1 MLESRAMSSDA
12 PRPRKQRQPKLLDAE
27 ALWSYALK
35 ILGMRALSTGEVRD
49 KLKRKARNPED
60 IEGIISR
67 LRDYGYLN
75 DSRFAESYAR
85 ARLEGEGFGKMRVI
99 RDLRQRRVAPG
110 VAEQAVKG
118 AFADA
123 DETEMIEAYL
133 ARKYRGKNLPE
144 FLKDDKNLNAAF
156 RRLRY
161 AGFGSGTVIRV
172 LKRYAA
178 RAHEL
183 EDNEEDSP
191 LSS

>member
-1 MLESRAMSSDA
+1 M
-12 PRPRKQRQPKLLDAE
+12 
-27 ALWSYALK
+27 
-35 ILGMRALSTGEVRD
+35 
-49 KLKRKARNPED
+49 
-60 IEGIISR
+60 
-67 LRDYGYLN
+67 RDYGYLN
-75 DSRFAESYAR
+75 DTRFAESYAR
-85 ARLEGEGFGKMRVI
+85 ARREGEGFGKMRVV

-144 FLKDDKNLNAAF
+144 FLQEDKNLNSAF

-161 AGFGSGTVIRV
+161 AGFATGPAIQV

-178 RAHEL
+178 RAEEL
-183 EDNEEDSP
+183 QDDDST
-191 LSS
+191 LTS

>member
-1 MLESRAMSSDA
+1 MSSDA
-12 PRPRKQRQPKLLDAE
+12 PRPRKQREPKLLDAE
-27 ALWSYALK
+27 GLWSYALK

-49 KLKRKARNPED
+49 KLKRKAQNNDD
-60 IEGIISR
+60 IDGTISR

-75 DSRFAESYAR
+75 DARFAESYAQ
-85 ARLEGEGFGKMRVI
+85 ARRDGEGFGKMRVI
-99 RDLRQRRVAPG
+99 RDLRQRRVAPA

-123 DETEMIEAYL
+123 DETGMIEAYL
-133 ARKYRGKNLPE
+133 ARKYRGKNLTE
-144 FLKDDKNLNAAF
+144 FLQEDRNLNAAF

-161 AGFGSGTVIRV
+161 AGFGSGTAIRV

-178 RAHEL
+178 RAE
-183 EDNEEDSP
+183 EPQDDEEDSA